1 MDRLVRFPVFT
12 QVLAYLRLICLS
24 LALVSAL
31 PAWSADAAPQV
42 PININSATA
51 EQLSE
56 GLKGIGP
63 SRAEAIVEY
72 RKAHGKFARVED
84 LLLVKGVGQ
93 RVLDDNRDR
102 LSVNP

>member
-1 MDRLVRFPVFT
+1 MDRSIFSHVRSFLC
-12 QVLAYLRLICLS
+12 LAFLS
-24 LALVSAL
+24 LMLSLAL
-31 PAWSADAAPQV
+31 PAWSLDSTPQT
-42 PININSATA
+42 PLNINAATA

-72 RKAHGKFARVED
+72 RKAHGKFVRVED

-102 LSVNP
+102 LSVSP